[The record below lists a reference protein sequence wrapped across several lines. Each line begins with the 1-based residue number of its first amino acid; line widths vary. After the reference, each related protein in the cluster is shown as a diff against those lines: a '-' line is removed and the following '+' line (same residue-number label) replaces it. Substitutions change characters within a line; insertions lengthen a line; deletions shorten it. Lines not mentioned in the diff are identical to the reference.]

1 MCGNWTRFC
10 RDLRGSLK
18 ERIEPRSKRKDF
30 FEENEIRVIKNLL
43 FKFILS
49 YLGLKNMR
57 HNFKNLKIW
66 ILAMNITNDIYKL
79 TLTFPK
85 FEIYSLTSQM
95 NRCSVSM
102 PSNIAEGSNRGNK
115 HFQHYLNIS
124 LGSSFELQTQLLIAY
139 QNEYLTKEK
148 TEEIENKIIEFQK
161 MTTGF
166 ISKLG

>member
-1 MCGNWTRFC
+1 
-10 RDLRGSLK
+10 
-18 ERIEPRSKRKDF
+18 
-30 FEENEIRVIKNLL
+30 
-43 FKFILS
+43 
-49 YLGLKNMR
+49 MR

-79 TLTFPK
+79 TSTFPK
-85 FEIYSLTSQM
+85 SETYSLSSQM

-124 LGSSFELQTQLLIAY
+124 LGSSFELQTQLLIAF
-139 QNEYLTKEK
+139 QNDYLSKEK

-166 ISKLG
+166 IHKLDKNLSS

>member
-1 MCGNWTRFC
+1 
-10 RDLRGSLK
+10 
-18 ERIEPRSKRKDF
+18 
-30 FEENEIRVIKNLL
+30 
-43 FKFILS
+43 
-49 YLGLKNMR
+49 MR

-85 FEIYSLTSQM
+85 FEIYSLASQM

-102 PSNIAEGSNRGNK
+102 PSNIAEGSNRENK

-124 LGSSFELQTQLLIAY
+124 LGSSFELQTQLLIAC
-139 QNEYLTKEK
+139 QNDYLSKEK

-166 ISKLG
+166 INKLDKNLPS

>member
-1 MCGNWTRFC
+1 MCGDWTGFC
-10 RDLRGSLK
+10 GDLRGSLK

-30 FEENEIRVIKNLL
+30 FEENETRVIKNLL